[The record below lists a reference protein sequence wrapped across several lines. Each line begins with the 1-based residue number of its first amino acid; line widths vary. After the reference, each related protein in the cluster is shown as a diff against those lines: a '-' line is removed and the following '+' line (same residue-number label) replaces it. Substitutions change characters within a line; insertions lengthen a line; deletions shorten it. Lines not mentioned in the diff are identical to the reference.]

1 MTKTNPQLIA
11 LIEFLEEAADEH
23 EAAIWRDIARRL
35 QKSSQRWAE
44 VNVDEIAKHLNDGET
59 ALVPGKVLGSGIAP
73 KMDVAAFSFSRSA
86 REKIEAAGGSC
97 LSIRDLVEHKSD
109 GRNVRI
115 IGG

>member
-11 LIEFLEEAADEH
+11 LIEFLEEAADEN

-97 LSIRDLVEHKSD
+97 LSIRDLVDQKSD

>member
-86 REKIEAAGGSC
+86 REKIEAAGGTC
-97 LSIRDLVEHKSD
+97 FSIRDLVEHKSD

>member
-11 LIEFLEEAADEH
+11 LIEILEEAADEH

-86 REKIEAAGGSC
+86 REKIEAAGGTC
-97 LSIRDLVEHKSD
+97 LSIRDLVDQKSD

>member
-97 LSIRDLVEHKSD
+97 LSIRDLVDQKSD

>member
-59 ALVPGKVLGSGIAP
+59 ALIPGKVLGSGIAP

-97 LSIRDLVEHKSD
+97 LSIRDLVDQKSD